1 MDMRDWMAA
10 SEIVYSLCA
19 DPPEAFGRTVPEAL
33 HLGVPVIGWDHGG
46 VQETLAAMFPQGA
59 VTPGDRVELLERSRD
74 FLRTAP
80 AGVAEQR
87 LRSARIHGE
96 DHDGLS
102 ICPGGKSIM
111 KLLIRRLQS
120 DWASW
125 LAVAF
130 IALLPF
136 GRLSELPLSIFAI
149 SLAFLARSADQRARM
164 RAAAAFVVP
173 LFLCYW
179 LPMVLS
185 TFDSFDPQKSVVQS
199 LAALRYLAAALA
211 LSVLLAAPSA
221 RERVLRWTAWLLL
234 FWAVDAFIQLFFG
247 RDLFGI
253 AMHPDRLNALF
264 VKKYQF
270 FGPTL
275 AMLSPLVLEHARRN
289 WRPLAWATSFALL
302 LGAVMIAG
310 MRAGWLTMALV
321 LATYMLLMLK
331 RENRELRRTVLTIPA
346 LALIVSG
353 GQLLRLAAVPGAAG
367 RDARLHRGPGAGP
380 RRFVDGAG
388 ADIPRRAEDV
398 PGTPGERR
406 RRARFSGGLHGLR
419 RAGRR
424 AYRKVRRQVG
434 GHARAQCRARSHV
447 RHRHHRACWGWCW
460 RWFSWSDT
468 GREPRPANGRMLFP
482 LHWRCS

>member
-1 MDMRDWMAA
+1 
-10 SEIVYSLCA
+10 
-19 DPPEAFGRTVPEAL
+19 
-33 HLGVPVIGWDHGG
+33 
-46 VQETLAAMFPQGA
+46 
-59 VTPGDRVELLERSRD
+59 
-74 FLRTAP
+74 
-80 AGVAEQR
+80 
-87 LRSARIHGE
+87 
-96 DHDGLS
+96 
-102 ICPGGKSIM
+102 M

-136 GRLSELPLSIFAI
+136 GRLSELPLSILAVSI
-149 SLAFLARSADQRARM
+149 AFLARSADQRARL

-264 VKKYQF
+264 IKKYQF

-310 MRAGWLTMALV
+310 MRAGWLSMALV

-346 LALIVSG
+346 LALIVLAVSYFASPLFQERLDVTRAFTAGEEQALDASSMERVPIFRAALKMYREHPVNGVGVRAFPAAYMVYAEPGDVHIEKSG
-353 GQLLRLAAVPGAAG
+353 GKSGATHAHNVVLEVMSDTGSIGLLGLLLAVVFLV
-367 RDARLHRGPGAGP
+367 RYRARTL
-380 RRFVDGAG
+380 
-388 ADIPRRAEDV
+388 
-398 PGTPGERR
+398 PGERQD
-406 RRARFSGGLHGLR
+406 AFPFALAVFLI
-419 RAGRR
+419 
-424 AYRKVRRQVG
+424 
-434 GHARAQCRARSHV
+434 
-447 RHRHHRACWGWCW
+447 
-460 RWFSWSDT
+460 
-468 GREPRPANGRMLFP
+468 LFP
-482 LHWRCS
+482 LNSHFAIYGTYTSSLVWFLVGLWGASLRHGALPR